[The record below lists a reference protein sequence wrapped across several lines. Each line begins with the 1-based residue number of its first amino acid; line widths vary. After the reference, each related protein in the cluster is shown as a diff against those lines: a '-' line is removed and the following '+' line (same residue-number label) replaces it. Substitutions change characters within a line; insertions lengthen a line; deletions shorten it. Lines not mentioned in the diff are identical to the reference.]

1 MKNQFFLSSTQ
12 RFTNPILQ
20 ANRIYT
26 APGDYNPLTSDFDK
40 LQLKV
45 TSYAHVVIVVARC
58 APSAYGHSFTHGA
71 PTPPRTLLPYYCTHP
86 HMCASGHE
94 AT

>member
-1 MKNQFFLSSTQ
+1 VKNQFFLSSTQ

-45 TSYAHVVIVVARC
+45 TCYALVVIIVVVGRYAPC
-58 APSAYGHSFTHGA
+58 AYDHSFTHCA
-71 PTPPRTLLPYYCTHP
+71 PTPPRTLLPYYCFHP
-86 HMCASGHE
+86 PAHVCIRS
-94 AT
+94 